1 MIEYLSG
8 KLIHKEP
15 THILVDVNN
24 VGYGLDIPLNTYHS
38 LPYEGENVNLFVHT
52 YLREDVI
59 KLFGF
64 STKEERDIF
73 RVLLGISGVG
83 PKLALGILSTYKP
96 SEFASA
102 IEREDY
108 SLLTKIPGIGKK
120 TAERLIVDLR
130 EKMLQFATAQI
141 KEEMGV
147 SVMSEKIEDA
157 IGALVS
163 LGCSRVV
170 AIRAIKKAVEILG
183 EDASLEDL
191 IKEGLK
197 HR

>member
-1 MIEYLSG
+1 MIEHLSG

-15 THILVDVNN
+15 THILINVND
-24 VGYGLDIPLNTYHS
+24 VGYGVDIPLNTYNKLS
-38 LPYEGENVNLFVHT
+38 NEGEKVSLFIYT
-52 YLREDVI
+52 YVREDAI

-64 STKEERDIF
+64 YTKEERDIF
-73 RVLLGISGVG
+73 RVFLGISGLG

-108 SLLTKIPGIGKK
+108 SLLTRIPGIGKK
-120 TAERLIVDLR
+120 TAERLIVELR
-130 EKMLQFATAQI
+130 EKMLHFATAEI
-141 KEEMGV
+141 KEEMGIKAI
-147 SVMSEKIEDA
+147 SENIEDA
-157 IGALVS
+157 IEALVS
-163 LGCSRVV
+163 LGCSKAV
-170 AIRAIKKAVEILG
+170 AIKAVKKAVEILG
-183 EDASLEDL
+183 EDTLLEDL